1 MSLRGFDRMA
11 TFEAPG
17 VRRAC
22 LFTYLSLLPF
32 HRAVSLTFSGF
43 FLVCIILSPTY
54 SYSIPSGFSDLNSA
68 LIGLILLKIL

>member
-22 LFTYLSLLPF
+22 LFTYLSLLSF
-32 HRAVSLTFSGF
+32 HRAVFNLQWV
-43 FLVCIILSPTY
+43 FLNLHYPVFHIQL
-54 SYSIPSGFSDLNSA
+54 LNP
-68 LIGLILLKIL
+68 IWIFRFE

>member
-43 FLVCIILSPTY
+43 F
-54 SYSIPSGFSDLNSA
+54 FSLHYPVFHIQLLNPVWIFR
-68 LIGLILLKIL
+68 LE